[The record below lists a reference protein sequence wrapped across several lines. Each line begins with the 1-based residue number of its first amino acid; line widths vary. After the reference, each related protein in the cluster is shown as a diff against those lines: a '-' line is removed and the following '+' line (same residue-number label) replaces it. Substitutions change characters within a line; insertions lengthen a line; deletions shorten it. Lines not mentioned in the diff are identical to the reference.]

1 MSKTWGKITLTKDQR
16 DLLLLTL
23 INADT
28 LNDEDEYQTQDKYE
42 IAFDA
47 TRLSSGIYLYKLNI
61 GNSFV
66 NIKKMI
72 LIK

>member
-28 LNDEDEYQTQDKYE
+28 LNDEDEYQTQDTKRDSVV
-42 IAFDA
+42 FKQ
-47 TRLSSGIYLYKLNI
+47 LL
-61 GNSFV
+61 
-66 NIKKMI
+66 KKMYQ
-72 LIK
+72 